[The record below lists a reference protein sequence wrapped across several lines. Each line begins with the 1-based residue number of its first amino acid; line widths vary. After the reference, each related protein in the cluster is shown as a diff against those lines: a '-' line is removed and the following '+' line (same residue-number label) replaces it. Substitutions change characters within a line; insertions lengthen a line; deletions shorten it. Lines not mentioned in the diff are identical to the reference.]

1 MIIALYTSGTF
12 QPGAIL
18 ARPES
23 SSWRRGSQRCS
34 FCLFIL
40 FCVFYVCFMKRA
52 PEVFILFDFHENTNM
67 KHTKKKRGCKRCFF
81 FTDLDMEI
89 DIDKNCGR
97 QEKAFAILAIN

>member
-1 MIIALYTSGTF
+1 MFYFCFEGEE
-12 QPGAIL
+12 GA
-18 ARPES
+18 
-23 SSWRRGSQRCS
+23 RGVC
-34 FCLFIL
+34 FVFL
-40 FCVFYVCFMKRA
+40 FCFVCFIFVLVEKRE
-52 PEVFILFDFHENTNM
+52 PEVFVLFVFHGNTNM

>member
-1 MIIALYTSGTF
+1 MIIALYISGTF

-23 SSWRRGSQRCS
+23 SSWRRGSQRCL
-34 FCLFIL
+34 FCFFIS
-40 FCVFYVCFMKRA
+40 FCVFIFVLLEKREPA
-52 PEVFILFDFHENTNM
+52 VFVLFVFHGNTNM

-89 DIDKNCGR
+89 DIDKDCGR
-97 QEKAFAILAIN
+97 EGFCNY